1 MNSGELLCIQYNA
14 YKVDDT
20 GNLIV
25 IVLPELN
32 DLLEILYVVLSRHIT
47 SRLHNSLAAVG
58 PLSIPAELLSLSL
71 RA

>member
-1 MNSGELLCIQYNA
+1 MSYFVQCNA
-14 YKVDDT
+14 YKVDDI

-32 DLLEILYVVLSRHIT
+32 DLLEILYMVLSSHKT
-47 SRLHNSLAAVG
+47 SRLHDSLAAVG
-58 PLSIPAELLSLSL
+58 PLSIPAELLSL